1 MLPLARVRE
10 LAREKSFRREA
21 GKFDLDPVEL
31 KLLMLTSISKQT
43 VLFVLK
49 NTSKKKKERKILLFC
64 REHLGVCCLDLPL
77 LCGWELELS
86 FIPHFLRE

>member
-1 MLPLARVRE
+1 MLPLARGRE

-21 GKFDLDPVEL
+21 GKFDLDRVEL

-49 NTSKKKKERKILLFC
+49 NTSKKKKKEKHFC
-64 REHLGVCCLDLPL
+64 FAGSTWGSAVWICRFFVG
-77 LCGWELELS
+77 GNWSSALS
-86 FIPHFLRE
+86 PTS